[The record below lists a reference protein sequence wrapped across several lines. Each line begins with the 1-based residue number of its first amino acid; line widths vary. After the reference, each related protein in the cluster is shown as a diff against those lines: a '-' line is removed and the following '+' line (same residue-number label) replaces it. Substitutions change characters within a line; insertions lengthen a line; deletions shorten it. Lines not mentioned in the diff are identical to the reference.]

1 MPGVLQPVKTSSRCV
16 DDGDAPQARLPTLK
30 NDISTLLGTILC
42 IVFVLWSMLL
52 GGDLTLFWDTPSVIL
67 VGGGTSAVIL
77 MHFTFRD
84 MKELMRIV
92 IRSYRL
98 RLSEPAEEI
107 ERIIRYAQI
116 ARKEGII
123 ALESVA
129 RELDD
134 PFFAKGIQSVVD
146 GYAPDMV
153 RQIMNMEIDATR
165 ARHSHGKKI
174 LEMFASFAPAFGMI
188 GTLVGLV
195 QMLSSLSDPSQIG
208 GGMAVALLTTLY
220 GALIAN
226 MICLPLAGKLDI
238 RAKQEA
244 NTRSMIVE
252 GLLSIQSG
260 EKPAIIREKLLTF
273 IPPKDRKTGA

>member
-1 MPGVLQPVKTSSRCV
+1 MASEEVKPWRASSES
-16 DDGDAPQARLPTLK
+16 AR
-30 NDISTLLGTILC
+30 G
-42 IVFVLWSMLL
+42 
-52 GGDLTLFWDTPSVIL
+52 LTTPSCAPRQQHSRRHDPGRRVRRL
-67 VGGGTSAVIL
+67 VHAHGQRRAHPVLGRA
-77 MHFTFRD
+77 FRHP
-84 MKELMRIV
+84 
-92 IRSYRL
+92 RL
-98 RLSEPAEEI
+98 RRNACRDPDALHVQGHEGAGAHRDSHVPPSPRGTGRGDRTDHPLRAGGAEG
-107 ERIIRYAQI
+107 RDHR
-116 ARKEGII
+116 ARVR
-123 ALESVA
+123 VA

-134 PFFAKGIQSVVD
+134 PFFAKGIQTVVD
-146 GYAPDMV
+146 GYAPEMV
-153 RQIMNMEIDATR
+153 RTIMSMEIDATR
-165 ARHSHGKKI
+165 GRHAHGKKI

-226 MICLPLAGKLDI
+226 MVCLPLAGKLDI

-244 NTRSMIVE
+244 NVRAMIVE

-273 IPPKDRKTGA
+273 IPPKDRKAA